1 MEGGGTAMV
10 SPHPRSAVLYP
21 REFSCASMMHH
32 GLETISI
39 FGVSEDSDLVLRRI
53 DFCLQ
58 DGSVSGFSKGIRL
71 RETSLQI
78 LPKSLQSPKIHL
90 LNDSAKKGYKAC
102 LEVIV
107 RILPSFK
114 APVGPQEVHSV
125 LKRGW
130 DRRAIKKAC

>member
-1 MEGGGTAMV
+1 MV

-53 DFCLQ
+53 DSCLQ

-90 LNDSAKKGYKAC
+90 LND
-102 LEVIV
+102 
-107 RILPSFK
+107 
-114 APVGPQEVHSV
+114 
-125 LKRGW
+125 
-130 DRRAIKKAC
+130 